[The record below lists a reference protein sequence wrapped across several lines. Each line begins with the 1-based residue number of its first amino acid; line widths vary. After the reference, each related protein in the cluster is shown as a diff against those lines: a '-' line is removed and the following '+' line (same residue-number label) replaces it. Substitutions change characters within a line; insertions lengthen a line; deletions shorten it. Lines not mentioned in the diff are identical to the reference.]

1 MTHLL
6 LHRHKS
12 RRPPKTTKMPSSKTL
27 AFLLLLPAVALLYLL
42 LSFPTNPFRT
52 TAAAVGDVSG
62 GGEATGVRHLL
73 FGVASSSRT
82 FPKRKGYLRLWWRPG
97 ATKGA
102 VFLDS
107 PLESSAD
114 GGREAEGG
122 LPPAVV
128 SADTSRFPYAF
139 KSGSRSAVRVA
150 RIVKEL
156 VDSLNQSL
164 PHGDVRW
171 IVLGDDDTVFFPEN
185 LAGTLAKY
193 DWEQWHYIGGI
204 SESVEQNVKNSFNM
218 AFGGGGFAISYPLAR
233 VLSRV
238 LDSCLM
244 RYGHL
249 YGSDAR
255 VFACLAE
262 LGVGMTHEPGF
273 HQIDLRGDL
282 LGMLSAHPLAP
293 VVSLHHL
300 DYVDP
305 LFPGMNRTSALKHL
319 FEAVAIDP
327 GRIFQQ
333 TVCYDPLKLRTV
345 SISWGYV
352 IQIYEGKLLLPDLL
366 SLQPTFTSWRRRSGV
381 SPNLFMFDT
390 REFPKDLCKRP
401 ATFFLGSV
409 FYSKGKIESTYKR
422 RVSGDC
428 QQSMD
433 STKDLHQIKVSSEKF
448 EMGQSRRHCCDIL
461 ASEEMTMEIDIRRCK
476 DDELIAMNP

>member
-1 MTHLL
+1 M
-6 LHRHKS
+6 KS
-12 RRPPKTTKMPSSKTL
+12 RPPIITKMPSFKTL
-27 AFLLLLPAVALLYLL
+27 AFLLLLPLPFLCLL
-42 LSFPTNPFRT
+42 LSSPTNPLPRPS
-52 TAAAVGDVSG
+52 TAASAAVSGDVS
-62 GGEATGVRHLL
+62 ATGVRHLL
-73 FGVASSSRT
+73 FGIASSSRT
-82 FPKRKGYLRLWWRPG
+82 FPKRKDYLRMWWRPG

-107 PLESSAD
+107 PLKSPA
-114 GGREAEGG
+114 GGGGGDEERG

-128 SADTSRFPYAF
+128 SADTSKFPYTF

-204 SESVEQNVKNSFNM
+204 SESVEQNVKNSFGM

-255 VFACLAE
+255 VFVCLAE

-282 LGMLSAHPLAP
+282 LGLLSAHPLAP

-305 LFPGMNRTSALKHL
+305 LFPGMNRTSALEHL
-319 FEAVAIDP
+319 FEAITIDP
-327 GRIFQQ
+327 GRVFQQ

-345 SISWGYV
+345 SVSWGYV
-352 IQIYEGKLLLPDLL
+352 VQLYEGKLLLPDLL
-366 SLQPTFTSWRRRSGV
+366 SLQPTFTSWRRSRGV

-390 REFPKDLCKRP
+390 RELPKDQCQRP

-422 RVSGDC
+422 QVPGNC
-428 QQSMD
+428 QQSSM
-433 STKDLHQIKVSSEKF
+433 SAKDLLRVKVSSEKF
-448 EMGQSRRHCCDIL
+448 EMGQLRRHCCDVL
-461 ASEEMTMEIDIRRCK
+461 ASSEEMTMEIDIRKCK